1 MSEQTQKEALDGQ
14 YPLSWDEFVG
24 QKDAIRQLKV
34 KIAASKR
41 RDVMLGHVLLASP
54 HAGIGKTAL
63 SLLIAREL
71 DTHVWVISGAP
82 KPHELRI
89 LFSQMEDGDILF
101 IDEIHKLAD
110 RGGKNAEWL
119 LHYLENGVIMGPLG
133 PEAAPKV
140 TVIGATTDAG
150 KLPRP
155 VLERFEIQPTL
166 VAYDQV
172 ESAEIAQRLAQK
184 ILVTEDLPGL
194 SDDTALAIAE
204 AGSNRPRWMRRIIM
218 AVRDLA
224 LAEEI
229 EIRDDGKYDL
239 DEALSFVGVTAD
251 GLTSQAQAYLRVM
264 YTELGGQPA
273 GAALLA
279 ERIGEVGTGLQAVES
294 LLLDKG
300 LVTKTKAGRVLTA
313 AGIKRARQLTPSEGP
328 VDVRRPRG
336 ADGAG
341 VRATE
346 DCQRT
351 GHPGRPRGQGPQGS
365 RDHVHVHVGPDRE
378 AGPRT
383 GRFTGRADLDHH
395 RGRSVQR

>member
-313 AGIKRARQLTPSEGP
+313 AGIKRARQLT
-328 VDVRRPRG
+328 
-336 ADGAG
+336 A
-341 VRATE
+341 
-346 DCQRT
+346 
-351 GHPGRPRGQGPQGS
+351 
-365 RDHVHVHVGPDRE
+365 
-378 AGPRT
+378 
-383 GRFTGRADLDHH
+383 
-395 RGRSVQR
+395 